1 MKRPSITFLRHSL
14 PPLVAGL
21 LLFAAGWS
29 ANAGTATPTPPSQLV
44 LSPLPV
50 EVNFLKGSSP
60 LPRSG
65 RWTLTAPVSLELH
78 REGWPG
84 KTVRVEARDGVTA
97 LRLPAPRAT
106 LSVSVTDD
114 EQAEVEFLTLPK
126 KTKVVSSQGQ
136 ARLEAGPHELLV
148 NARGYLPK
156 RLSVELKPGELK
168 KVTVTLDPLP
178 GFPYGFSLPSE
189 SASHPAPPLGAFPS
203 SGSAWTP
210 PPAAA
215 PPAWTPPATSPLP
228 RFTPIPPPPRVGTPN
243 PQPMFTPIGN

>member
-1 MKRPSITFLRHSL
+1 MKRPSLAFLRPGL

-29 ANAGTATPTPPSQLV
+29 ANARKATPEPPSQLV

-50 EVNFLKGSSP
+50 EVTLLKGSSP
-60 LPRSG
+60 LKRSE
-65 RWTLTAPVSLELH
+65 RWSLTAPVSLELH
-78 REGWPG
+78 REGWPS
-84 KTVRVEARDGVTA
+84 KTVRIEGKGGVTA
-97 LRLPAPRAT
+97 LRLPVPRAT
-106 LSVSVTDD
+106 LSVSVADD
-114 EQAEVEFLTLPK
+114 EQAEVEFLALPK

-148 NARGYLPK
+148 SAQGYLPK

-168 KVTVTLDPLP
+168 KVSVALAPIP
-178 GFPYGFSLPSE
+178 GLPYGFSPPSE
-189 SASHPAPPLGAFPS
+189 VSSFPGPPSEELPLSGA
-203 SGSAWTP
+203 GWTP
-210 PPAAA
+210 PPATA

-228 RFTPIPPPPRVGTPN
+228 RFTPVPPVPRVGTPN